1 MAKSRDMALKKKKA
15 FEKQVEGKLD
25 FAKLLKDE
33 IDRHLESG
41 RLNKEDA
48 GRLEKIEK
56 EFGSKKALDEMD
68 RIVIDRI
75 VADRREKLQSFTDQR
90 FDDVG
95 LA

>member
-1 MAKSRDMALKKKKA
+1 MAKSSDASPEKKSVPKK
-15 FEKQVEGKLD
+15 QIEGELD
-25 FAKLLKDE
+25 FVKLLNDE
-33 IDRHLESG
+33 IARHLKSG
-41 RLNKEDA
+41 RLNEDDVKQL
-48 GRLEKIEK
+48 GEIEEK
-56 EFGSKKALDEMD
+56 FGAKKALDEMD